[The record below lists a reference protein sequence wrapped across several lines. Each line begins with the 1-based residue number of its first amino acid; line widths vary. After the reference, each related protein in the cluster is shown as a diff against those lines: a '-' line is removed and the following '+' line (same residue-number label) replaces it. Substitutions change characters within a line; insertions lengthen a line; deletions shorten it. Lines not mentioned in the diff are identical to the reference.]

1 MIVLFLLFL
10 LQFSLACACL
20 AVNSDQ
26 EMGIASS
33 AWGMADNNLKDK
45 VQRQFDCCGFTK
57 VSLNSTDPMGHPP
70 CDDVSEQ
77 NPFFFYKQ
85 LQTCVKRP
93 YKTSHIFGFSGGCL
107 LLHESSAGAF
117 LGYFHSAI
125 SNHLSIV
132 ISISPEWIVA

>member
-45 VQRQFDCCGFTK
+45 VQRQFDCCGFTE

-70 CDDVSEQ
+70 CGDVSEQ
-77 NPFFFYKQ
+77 NLFNYS
-85 LQTCVKRP
+85 QTCVKATDRIAQ
-93 YKTSHIFGFSGGCL
+93 KL
-107 LLHESSAGAF
+107 LCFTHDLDTKHQR
-117 LGYFHSAI
+117 
-125 SNHLSIV
+125 
-132 ISISPEWIVA
+132 